1 MVSKDAVVDA
11 ALALA
16 DADHW
21 ERVRLRDV
29 AERLECTLDDIRAQ
43 FREKEEIVDAWFDRA
58 DRAALSATLP
68 ADTEDPFRALVG
80 VWLDALEPYRRVT
93 REMILTRLEPGHL
106 HHQLPSLLRISRTV
120 QWLREAA
127 GRRQAFVARALDET
141 ACTAY
146 FVTSFIGWLGDW
158 TRSPTR

>member
-29 AERLECTLDDIRAQ
+29 AAHLGCTLDDIREH

-58 DRAALSATLP
+58 DRAALTTDIPEGVDDPYRHLVSA
-68 ADTEDPFRALVG
+68 
-80 VWLDALEPYRRVT
+80 WLAALEPHRRVT
-93 REMILTRLEPGHL
+93 REMILARLEPGHL

-127 GRRQAFVARALDET
+127 DRRQAFVARAFDET

-146 FVTSFIGWLGDW
+146 FVTTFIGWLGDW